1 MKLIKFVLAFLPL
14 FHLTAAPLQL
24 KIASY
29 NLRTN
34 ADKAPNDWPSRAPR
48 AATVIQQEKLDIFGT
63 QEVQRWH
70 IKNLTAL
77 GYKVTGEAREYTHR
91 AEFSAIFYNPESLE
105 LLNTRTFWLSET
117 PNVPASRSWNT
128 ACPRICTYGIFKHKA
143 TGKIFLFANTHLDHR
158 SADAKLNGA
167 KLIIKELSQFPK
179 DMPLILTGDFNSRP
193 TAEPIKTVSSFLT
206 DARSIAEKVQP
217 GPNGTFNGYKPD
229 WAYQPGRAPIDYI
242 FVNRDAVKVKTFQ
255 VIDDFKNGLSSSDHF
270 PVVATVVLQ

>member
-1 MKLIKFVLAFLPL
+1 MKKLFLLIITVSTTV
-14 FHLTAAPLQL
+14 LTAAPLQL

-34 ADKAPNDWPSRAPR
+34 ADKAPNNWESRAPR
-48 AATVIQQEKLDIFGT
+48 AAAVIQQEKLDIFGT
-63 QEVQRWH
+63 QEVQKWH
-70 IKNLTAL
+70 IQSLTAL
-77 GYKVTGEAREYTHR
+77 GYKVIGEAREYTPR
-91 AEFSAIFYNPESLE
+91 AEHSAIFYNPESLE

-242 FVNRDAVKVKTFQ
+242 FVNANAVKVKTFQ
-255 VIDDFKNGLSSSDHF
+255 VVDDFKNGLSSSDHF
-270 PVVATVVLQ
+270 PVVATIVLQ